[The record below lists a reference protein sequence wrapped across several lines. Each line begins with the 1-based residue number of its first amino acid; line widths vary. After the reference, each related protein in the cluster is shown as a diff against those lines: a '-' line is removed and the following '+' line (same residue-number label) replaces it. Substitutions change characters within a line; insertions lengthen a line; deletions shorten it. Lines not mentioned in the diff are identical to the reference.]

1 MYKILF
7 IDDDKDILDI
17 NYKYF
22 QQEGWQ
28 VFSSTSTKESYQLIK
43 QHSPDCIILD
53 VMMPE
58 EDGFS
63 ACKSIRE
70 LTNVPLI
77 FLTGRISEDDKIN
90 GLLLGA
96 DDYVTKPYSLR
107 ELAARITANIKR
119 HQAILALSKQTSND
133 LVLHFPPLSI
143 DINAHKAFYNDEE
156 ILLSNREFELLLFLA
171 KHNNEPVTFEVIGK
185 QIWGSYSDS
194 DRRAIMVNTSR
205 LRKKLDRYH
214 ALENIIET
222 VWSKGYKFTY
232 KE

>member
-7 IDDDKDILDI
+7 IDDDQDVLNI
-17 NYKYF
+17 NSKYF
-22 QQEGWQ
+22 HQQGWEVFTASSATEGHKVIQ
-28 VFSSTSTKESYQLIK
+28 ASN
-43 QHSPDCIILD
+43 PDCIILD
-53 VMMPE
+53 VMMPKVN
-58 EDGFS
+58 GFS
-63 ACKSIRE
+63 ACKTFRNI
-70 LTNVPLI
+70 TNVPII
-77 FLTGRISEDDKIN
+77 FLTGRVSEDDKVQ

-107 ELAARITANIKR
+107 ELSARITANIKR
-119 HQAILALSKQTSND
+119 HQTITALSKEAAND
-133 LVLHFPPLSI
+133 FVLHFPPLSI
-143 DINAHKAFYNDEE
+143 DINAHKVFYQEEE

-171 KHNNEPVTFEVIGK
+171 KHNNETVTFEVIGK

-205 LRKKLDRYH
+205 LRKKLDQYSG
-214 ALENIIET
+214 LENIIET

>member
-7 IDDDKDILDI
+7 IDDDQDVLNI
-17 NYKYF
+17 NSKYF
-22 QQEGWQ
+22 HQQGWEVFTASSATEGRKIIQ
-28 VFSSTSTKESYQLIK
+28 NSN
-43 QHSPDCIILD
+43 PDCIILD

-58 EDGFS
+58 VNGFS
-63 ACKSIRE
+63 ACKTFRNI
-70 LTNVPLI
+70 TNVPII
-77 FLTGRISEDDKIN
+77 FLTGRVSEDDKVQ

-107 ELAARITANIKR
+107 ELSARITANIKR
-119 HQAILALSKQTSND
+119 HQTITALSKEAAND
-133 LVLHFPPLSI
+133 FVLHFPPLSI
-143 DINAHKAFYNDEE
+143 DINAHKVFCQDEE
-156 ILLSNREFELLLFLA
+156 IPLSNREFELLLFLA
-171 KHNNEPVTFEVIGK
+171 KHKNETVTFEVIGK

-205 LRKKLDRYH
+205 LRKKLDQYNG
-214 ALENIIET
+214 LENIIET

>member
-17 NYKYF
+17 NNKYF
-22 QQEGWQ
+22 HQEGWQ
-28 VFSSTSTKESYQLIK
+28 VFSCTSVKEGYQLIER
-43 QHSPDCIILD
+43 HSPDCIILD

-58 EDGFS
+58 ENGFS
-63 ACKSIRE
+63 AYENIRK
-70 LTNVPLI
+70 LTNAPIL
-77 FLTGRISEDDKIN
+77 FLTGCINEDDKIN

-107 ELAARITANIKR
+107 ELAARITTHIKR
-119 HQAILALSKQTSND
+119 HHTITALSKQSSND

-143 DINAHKAFYNDEE
+143 DINAHKAFYNEEE
-156 ILLSNREFELLLFLA
+156 IPLSNREFELLLFLA
-171 KHNNEPVTFEVIGK
+171 KHNNEPVTFKVIGT

-205 LRKKLDRYH
+205 LRKKLDRYSG
-214 ALENIIET
+214 LQNIIET

-232 KE
+232 KK